1 MLVLLNI
8 RGSQSNLAGNAP
20 LPLFSDPSYTLLNHI
35 TLSTST
41 LSSTA
46 LEVSKTQ
53 GNISELFINI
63 KPRCDVLLADLRDLG
78 RGQRKKVYKLNEI
91 AKI

>member
-1 MLVLLNI
+1 M
-8 RGSQSNLAGNAP
+8 
-20 LPLFSDPSYTLLNHI
+20 FSDPSYTLLNHI

-53 GNISELFINI
+53 GNISELLIYI
-63 KPRCDVLLADLRDLG
+63 KPRCDVLFADLRDLHS
-78 RGQRKKVYKLNEI
+78 VYD
-91 AKI
+91 AHF